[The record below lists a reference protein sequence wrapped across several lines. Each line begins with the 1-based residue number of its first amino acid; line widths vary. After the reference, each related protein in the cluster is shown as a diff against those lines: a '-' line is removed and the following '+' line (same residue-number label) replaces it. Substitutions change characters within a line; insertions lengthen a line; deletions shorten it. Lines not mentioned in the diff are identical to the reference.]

1 MTAEAPANPPLDA
14 EARARVRRLKERAAI
29 LSVVASVALTLGKAV
44 AAYLSGSLALM
55 SEALHGLIDIAATL
69 TTWFAIR
76 IADKPADDE
85 HHYGHG
91 KVESLAA
98 LAETAL
104 LFALAGAVAWE
115 AGSRLWAGVHA
126 PVQVTPL
133 VIGVL
138 VAAILIDGTRWRALH
153 IVARDTQSEALAA
166 DALHFA
172 SDLVSSLLT
181 LFGLL
186 MVLAGQSH
194 GDAVAA
200 LGVSLFIVVAAAR
213 LGARTIGTLI
223 DAAPKGLREQ
233 IEEAALAVDGVEA
246 VDWVRLRPGG
256 GRTLGEVGVKVA
268 RTLPLD
274 EVTAIKA
281 KLAAELARVAPGAE
295 LTLTANPTQTEREN
309 ALERIMLIA
318 ALQKAPVHHVSLY
331 TNGQTPCIT
340 LDLEVD
346 ATMSLAA
353 AHEIAT
359 RLEEAL
365 KAEFGAQTEVETHI
379 EPLRIVDGESRNSE
393 WSVVESVGR
402 VLAAAAD
409 SGGVIR
415 DVHSLRVRRTPA
427 GLVVNFHCRADAD
440 LDVATVHAAVDRI
453 ERAVRADRP
462 DIVRVA
468 GHAEPLPKDG

>member
-1 MTAEAPANPPLDA
+1 MAAETQTDPDA
-14 EARARVRRLKERAAI
+14 ADRVRTIKERAAI
-29 LSVVASVALTLGKAV
+29 LSVVASVALTLWKAA
-44 AAYLSGSLALM
+44 AAYMSGSLALM
-55 SEALHGLIDIAATL
+55 SEALHGIIDIAATA
-69 TTWFAIR
+69 TTWFAVR
-76 IADKPADDE
+76 IADRPADDE

-115 AGSRLWAGVHA
+115 AGSRLWTGTHA
-126 PVQVTPL
+126 PVEVTPL

-186 MVLAGQSH
+186 LVLAGQPQ
-194 GDAVAA
+194 GDALAA

-213 LGARTIGTLI
+213 LGARTIATLI

-233 IEEAALAVDGVEA
+233 VEEAALAVDGVEA

-274 EVTAIKA
+274 EVSAIKGR
-281 KLAAELARVAPGAE
+281 LAAELARIAPGAE
-295 LTLTANPTQTEREN
+295 LTLTANPTTTDREN

-318 ALQKAPVHHVSLY
+318 ARQKAPVHHVSLH

-346 ATMSLAA
+346 AAMPLAE

-365 KAEFGAQTEVETHI
+365 KAEFGAHTEVETHI
-379 EPLRIVDGESRNSE
+379 EPLRTVEGESRNSE
-393 WSVVESVGR
+393 WAVVESIGR
-402 VLAAAAD
+402 VLSGAAD
-409 SGGVIR
+409 ATGVIC
-415 DVHSLRVRRTPA
+415 DIHSLRVRRTPA
-427 GLVVNFHCRADAD
+427 GLVVNFHCRAAAE

-453 ERAVRADRP
+453 ERAVRAERT
-462 DIVRVA
+462 DIARVA
-468 GHAEPLPKDG
+468 GHAEPLAADASR